1 MKKIRKIYYL
11 FQGKQLVPQIKIS
24 GQYLTKYGLDI
35 GDKVEITLSQG
46 EISIHKLN
54 LSADM
59 ADQQERSHN
68 YEP

>member
-1 MKKIRKIYYL
+1 MKKISKIYYL

-24 GQYLTKYGLDI
+24 GKYLSRYGLDI

-54 LSADM
+54 LSEDNS
-59 ADQQERSHN
+59 DQQERTQH

>member
-24 GQYLTKYGLDI
+24 GKYLSRYGLEI
-35 GDKVEITLSQG
+35 GDLVEITLSQG

-59 ADQQERSHN
+59 ADQQERTQH

>member
-1 MKKIRKIYYL
+1 MKKISKIYYL

-24 GQYLTKYGLDI
+24 GKYLSRYGLDI

-54 LSADM
+54 LSANM
-59 ADQQERSHN
+59 ADQQERTHN
-68 YEP
+68 YES

>member
-1 MKKIRKIYYL
+1 MKKISKIYYL

-24 GQYLTKYGLDI
+24 GKYLSRYGLDI

-46 EISIHKLN
+46 EISIHKIN
-54 LSADM
+54 
-59 ADQQERSHN
+59 QQERTQH

>member
-24 GQYLTKYGLDI
+24 GKYLSRYGLEI
-35 GDKVEITLSQG
+35 GDKVEMSFSEG
-46 EISIHKLN
+46 EISIHKINPSGN
-54 LSADM
+54 LM
-59 ADQQERSHN
+59 DQQERSHN

>member
-24 GQYLTKYGLDI
+24 GKYLARYGLEI
-35 GDKVEITLSQG
+35 GDLVEISLSQG
-46 EISIHKLN
+46 EISIHKIT
-54 LSADM
+54 
-59 ADQQERSHN
+59 QQERSHN